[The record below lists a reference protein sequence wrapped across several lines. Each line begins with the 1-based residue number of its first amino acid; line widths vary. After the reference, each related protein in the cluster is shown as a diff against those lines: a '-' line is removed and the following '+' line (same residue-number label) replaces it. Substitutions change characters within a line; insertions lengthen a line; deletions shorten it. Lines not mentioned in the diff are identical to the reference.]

1 MVLRRYKAQKNIDQS
16 PLNVLFTVASPL
28 ISKIIL
34 RMQEVLP
41 NISLNIHQKNS
52 FAKDLEQFDFII
64 STAKIPNFNSIPI
77 TTEKLLIGAKKSI
90 LPNKDFIELKEL
102 EKYIFVG
109 LDKKRAAT
117 NYRSIFKC
125 SQNQTQLSISI
136 R

>member
-34 RMQEVLP
+34 RMQEVPP

-77 TTEKLLIGAKKSI
+77 TTEKLLIGAKKGI

-117 NYRSIFKC
+117 NY
-125 SQNQTQLSISI
+125 
-136 R
+136 

>member
-77 TTEKLLIGAKKSI
+77 TTEKLLIGAKKGI

-109 LDKKRAAT
+109 LDKKKSC
-117 NYRSIFKC
+117 NK
-125 SQNQTQLSISI
+125 LSINF
-136 R
+136 

>member
-1 MVLRRYKAQKNIDQS
+1 MFLIVWICLIVVLRRYKAQKNIDQS

-41 NISLNIHQKNS
+41 NISLNIHQKNT

-77 TTEKLLIGAKKSI
+77 TTEKLLIGAKKIFFLTRIS
-90 LPNKDFIELKEL
+90 LNLK
-102 EKYIFVG
+102 
-109 LDKKRAAT
+109 
-117 NYRSIFKC
+117 N
-125 SQNQTQLSISI
+125 
-136 R
+136 